1 MKKGILFTLLL
12 TAFWA
17 CQDLKSINPP
27 DEIDLHDQYGQY
39 VDTLINASQTAFKID
54 QFINTGNALKLN
66 LGSYEGFSAGFLLT
80 FLSLPTD
87 TVQIDSAYIEL
98 ASYSK
103 FGDGTEDMQISV
115 YRVEDD
121 WEEHKVNAQ
130 QEWHDYQPS
139 NLVGQYTF
147 PAADSLRLR
156 FDLDTTLVNDWR
168 RDPDSN
174 KGLYFK
180 VENENLD
187 YIREI
192 ESLEVLS
199 GEDWPRFCIYFQQ
212 NDTLTKKDS
221 SRAGYD
227 ASIFNYQGDVFE
239 LAEQQQDILIGSGI
253 ASRAFVRF
261 SALDFL
267 PKTALIQD
275 ADIIMEINDKD
286 IRTNAQGN
294 KLDNPK
300 HGENY
305 YLHSLLEA
313 DSAFDTYEID
323 SSFTTSTNFLYY
335 LIGQDSSLA
344 LNGKSERSKFGL
356 SMIQNMVNG
365 ITESAGFYI
374 QYANESQ
381 DISIKR
387 INKNIKMRLRYFV
400 IENDGF

>member
-1 MKKGILFTLLL
+1 MKKGIIFTLMLAAL
-12 TAFWA
+12 WA
-17 CQDLKSINPP
+17 CQDLNSINPP
-27 DEIDLHDQYGQY
+27 DEIDLHGQYGQY
-39 VDTLINASQTAFKID
+39 VDTLINASQTAFKVD
-54 QFINTGNALKLN
+54 QFVNTGNAQKLN
-66 LGSYEGFSAGFLLT
+66 IGSYEGFSAGFLMT
-80 FLSLPTD
+80 FISLPTD

-103 FGDGTEDMQISV
+103 FGDGADDMQVSV
-115 YRVEDD
+115 YKVEKD
-121 WEEHKVNAQ
+121 WEEAKANTQ

-147 PAADSLRLR
+147 PASDSLRLR

-168 RDPDSN
+168 RYPDTN

-180 VENENLD
+180 VENENLN
-187 YIREI
+187 YIRSI
-192 ESLEVLS
+192 ESLEVVS

-212 NDTLTKKDS
+212 GDTLTKKDS

-227 ASIFNYQGDVFE
+227 ATIFNYQGDLFE
-239 LAEQQQDILIGSGI
+239 LAEQQNDILIGSGI

-261 SALDFL
+261 NALDSL

-275 ADIIMEINDKD
+275 ADIIMGVNDKD
-286 IRTNAQGN
+286 IRTNEPGN

-300 HGENY
+300 HSENY

-323 SSFTTSTNFLYY
+323 SSFTTNTNFLYY
-335 LIGQDSSLA
+335 LIEQDSSLS
-344 LNGKSERSKFGL
+344 LNGRSERSKFGL
-356 SMIQNMVNG
+356 SMIQNKING
-365 ITESAGFYI
+365 IQESAGFYI
-374 QYANESQ
+374 QYLNENQ

-387 INKNIKMRLRYFV
+387 IKNDIKMRLRYFIV
-400 IENDGF
+400 ENDGL